1 MKSPAPIKPARQ
13 HVWDEARKREKFTVT
28 DIRTASYAHRN
39 LVVEYLMR
47 WTAAGFLQAHEDKPQ
62 TFSWRRPAPELAPLV
77 TRGGKLAEQSTGIE
91 RTARAARGLRVA
103 TPAEIA
109 AIAEIA
115 PQTARQY
122 LRLFRKAGL
131 IRRVNNPTRLRAAQL
146 EWVWPHPVLVKLVAG
161 GELVV
166 SPLKGGCNDRQ
177 SR

>member
-1 MKSPAPIKPARQ
+1 MKSPASIKPARQ
-13 HVWDEARKREKFTVT
+13 HVWDEARQRAKFTVT
-28 DIRTASYAHRN
+28 DIRSAAYAHRN

-47 WTAAGFLQAHEDKPQ
+47 WTAAGFLQAHEDEPQ
-62 TFSWRRPAPELAPLV
+62 TFSWRRQAPEFVPLV

-91 RTARAARGLRVA
+91 RTARAARALRVA

-131 IRRVNNPTRLRAAQL
+131 IRRVNNPTRLRAAHL
-146 EWVWPHPVLVKLVAG
+146 EWVCPHPVLVEFVKGA
-161 GELVV
+161 LVV
-166 SPLKGGCNDRQ
+166 SPLKGGRNDRQ